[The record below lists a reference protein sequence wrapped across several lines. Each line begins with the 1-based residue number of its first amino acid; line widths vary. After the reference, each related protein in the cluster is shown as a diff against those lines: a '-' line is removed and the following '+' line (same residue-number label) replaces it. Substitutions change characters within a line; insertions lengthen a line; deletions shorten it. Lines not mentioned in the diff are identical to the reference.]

1 MIPKIIH
8 YCWFGGNPLPPKAK
22 KCLKSWKKYF
32 PAHEIKEWNE
42 TNYDVNKIPYTKGAY
57 QAKKYAFVSD
67 YARFDL
73 LYQYGGLY
81 FDTDV
86 EVINCFDSILE
97 KGQFLGMETTGRINP
112 GIGCAFNTGETV
124 LKEILETYHVLD
136 FSHSAKNNITIVDIC
151 TDIFTRHGF
160 QNNNTIQTIAGVNIY
175 PTEYF
180 NPVDF
185 DTHYLRKTA
194 NTLSIHH
201 GEASWV
207 DGKRRTTAFIHRWLC
222 RIFGKKTGA
231 FLSSKIRKTSK
242 KAYQHFKKNDE

>member
-8 YCWFGGNPLPPKAK
+8 YCWFGGNTLPPKAQ

-42 TNYDVNKIPYTKGAY
+42 TNYDVNKIPYTNGAY
-57 QAKKYAFVSD
+57 DAKKYAFVSD
-67 YARFDL
+67 YARFDI
-73 LYQYGGLY
+73 LYQQGGLY

-86 EVINCFDSILE
+86 EVIKSFDAILK
-97 KGQFLGMETTGRINP
+97 KGPFLGMETAGRINP
-112 GIGCAFNTGETV
+112 GIGCAFNAGEAV
-124 LKEILETYHVLD
+124 VKEILETYRTLD
-136 FSHSAKNNITIVDIC
+136 FLDSVGNNITVVDIS

-160 QNNNTIQTIAGVNIY
+160 QNSITFQTIAGINIY

-180 NPVDF
+180 NPIDF
-185 DTHYLRKTA
+185 DTHYLRKTI
-194 NTLSIHH
+194 NTFSIHH

-231 FLSSKIRKTSK
+231 LLSSKIRKTSK
-242 KAYQHFKKNDE
+242 KLYQRFIKNEK

>member
-8 YCWFGGNPLPPKAK
+8 YCWFGGNPFPQKAK
-22 KCLKSWKKYF
+22 KCLESWKKYF

-57 QAKKYAFVSD
+57 EAKKYAFVSD
-67 YARFDL
+67 YARFDI
-73 LYQYGGLY
+73 LYQHGGLY

-86 EVINCFDSILE
+86 EVINCFDAILE
-97 KGQFLGMETTGRINP
+97 RGSFLGMEIAGRINP
-112 GIGCAFNTGETV
+112 GIGCAFNAGEPIV
-124 LKEILETYHVLD
+124 KEIVETYRTLD
-136 FSHSAKNNITIVDIC
+136 FLESVNNNITIVDIC
-151 TDIFTRHGF
+151 TGIFTKHGF
-160 QNNNTIQTIAGVNIY
+160 QSNTVIQTIAGVNIY

-180 NPVDF
+180 NPIDY
-185 DTHYLRKTA
+185 DTHYLHKTA

-207 DGKRRTTAFIHRWLC
+207 DGKRHTTAFIHRWLC

-231 FLSSKIRKTSK
+231 FLSGKIRKTSK
-242 KAYQHFKKNDE
+242 KAYQYLKKNNE